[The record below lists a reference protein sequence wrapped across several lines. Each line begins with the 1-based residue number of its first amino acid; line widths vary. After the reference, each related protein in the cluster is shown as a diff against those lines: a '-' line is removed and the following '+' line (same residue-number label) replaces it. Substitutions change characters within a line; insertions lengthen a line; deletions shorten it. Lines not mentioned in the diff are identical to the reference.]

1 MVDTLNHPSTII
13 RTERGLSIA
22 GTRVTLYAVLDYLH
36 ADWPPALVQSWLNLS
51 DTQMADTLDYIEK
64 HRAEVEQEY
73 QQVIR
78 QASEIRDYWEF
89 QNRDRLARPRSTPS
103 VPTQTSLKAKLQA
116 WKAKIKQE

>member
-22 GTRVTLYAVLDYLH
+22 EPRYALRCSGLLTRN
-36 ADWPPALVQSWLNLS
+36 WPPALIQSWLNLS
-51 DTQMADTLDYIEK
+51 DTRMANTLDYIEK